1 MATRHSK
8 QMPMPHTGP
17 RGSPVTDLRHAFPA
31 IAIATATMAPEGTVT
46 GAPST
51 VSVI

>member
-31 IAIATATMAPEGTVT
+31 IAIATVTIAPEGTVT